1 MIEKI
6 KKYWLRYAVTLAAG
20 ACLCFLYLNN
30 HEFSA
35 AETLEVKCRLLGD
48 AFFIPGSLMLLFA
61 ALLFCTGQGAFNG
74 ITYSMGTFAR
84 AVLPFMKLRDESYH
98 EYVERKKEK
107 RVRGY
112 SFLVVCGVLFLA
124 VAVVFYII
132 A

>member
-20 ACLCFLYLNN
+20 ASLCFLYLNN

-35 AETLEVKCRLLGD
+35 AETFEVKCRLLGD
-48 AFFIPGSLMLLFA
+48 AFFIPGSLMVLFA

-74 ITYSMGTFAR
+74 ITYSMGTFFR
-84 AVLPFMKLRDESYH
+84 AVLPFMKLRDETYH

-107 RVRGY
+107 RARGY

-124 VAVVFYII
+124 VAVVCYII